1 MMAVATARRA
11 PLGPMLGLQTWA
23 EFLKLWRIPAFTLTS
38 LFLPVMF
45 YAFIGV
51 GQSSQRIFPNVT
63 FGAYFLASMSV
74 YSVANVMIFS
84 FGISVATERGMKMDL
99 LQRATPMPPFV
110 YLVSKCITA
119 LVFAALTLVVL
130 FPFAYLAGGVR
141 LDPSAWVTLAS
152 RVLIGSIPFI
162 ALGFAIGYLSGPN
175 SAVAVINLIYLPT
188 AFASGLFFPKQLL
201 PSFIQS
207 IAPYLPLHF
216 FGQLGW
222 DAVGAPTDGNVT
234 TDWLYLAAYGVLFF
248 AIALWAYR
256 REEGRKFT

>member
-1 MMAVATARRA
+1 MAVATLRRA
-11 PLGPMLGLQTWA
+11 PVWPMLRLQTWA
-23 EFLKLWRIPAFTLTS
+23 EFLKLWRVPAFTLTS

-63 FGAYFLASMSV
+63 FGAYFLASMAV

-84 FGISVATERGMKMDL
+84 FGISVATERGMKMDV
-99 LQRATPMPPFV
+99 LQRATPMPPLI
-110 YLVSKCITA
+110 YLLSKCITA
-119 LVFAALTLVVL
+119 LFFAALTLVVL
-130 FPFAYLAGGVR
+130 FPFAYIAGHVR

-152 RVLIGSIPFI
+152 RVLLGSIPFI

-175 SAVAVINLIYLPT
+175 SAVAVVNLIYLPT

-201 PSFIQS
+201 PQFIQQ

-234 TDWLYLAAYGVLFF
+234 TDWLYLVGYGVLFF
-248 AIALWAYR
+248 VVALWAYR
-256 REEGRKFT
+256 REESRKFS

>member
-1 MMAVATARRA
+1 MAVAAFRRA
-11 PLGPMLGLQTWA
+11 SLWPMVRLQTWA
-23 EFLKLWRIPAFTLTS
+23 EFLKLWRVPAFTLTS
-38 LFLPVMF
+38 LFLPVIF

-51 GQSSQRIFPNVT
+51 GQSSHMIFPNVT

-110 YLVSKCITA
+110 YLLSKCITA
-119 LVFAALTLVVL
+119 LFFAALTLVVL
-130 FPFAYLAGGVR
+130 FPFAYVAGGVR
-141 LDPSAWVTLAS
+141 IDPSVWVTLAS

-222 DAVGAPTDGNVT
+222 DAIGAPTDGTVA
-234 TDWLYLAAYGVLFF
+234 TDWLYLAVYGVLFF
-248 AIALWAYR
+248 AVALWAYR
-256 REEGRKFT
+256 REESRKFT

>member
-1 MMAVATARRA
+1 MAVATARRA
-11 PLGPMLGLQTWA
+11 PLGPMLLLQTWA
-23 EFLKLWRIPAFTLTS
+23 EFLKLWRVPAFTLTS

-51 GQSSQRIFPNVT
+51 GQSSQKIYPNVT
-63 FGAYFLASMSV
+63 FGAYFLASMAV

-99 LQRATPMPPFV
+99 LMRATPMPPFV
-110 YLVSKCITA
+110 YLISKSITA
-119 LVFAALTLVVL
+119 ILFAALTLVVL
-130 FPFAYLAGGVR
+130 FPFAYFAGHVR
-141 LDPSAWVTLAS
+141 LDPSAWVNLAS
-152 RVLIGSIPFI
+152 RVLLGSIPFI

-222 DAVGAPTDGNVT
+222 DAIGAPTEGGVGA
-234 TDWLYLAAYGVLFF
+234 DWLFLAAYGVAFF
-248 AIALWAYR
+248 AVALWAYR
-256 REEGRKFT
+256 REEGRKFS

>member
-1 MMAVATARRA
+1 MAVATARRA
-11 PLGPMLGLQTWA
+11 PLGPMLGFQTWA
-23 EFLKLWRIPAFTLTS
+23 EFLKLWRVPAFTLTS